1 MIPITSQCSGMA
13 AIGPIHGG
21 AAGSTC
27 ASDRALSVADRMRA
41 VGSPSAVPDSCV
53 NAAQRC
59 AASDFAGVAADWA
72 HVGWTINSEAAMYPP
87 KCILR
92 HGQAQIREQP
102 NAWELRFAD
111 YSFLCGRTI
120 NSRGLRAG
128 AGTERFD
135 DRGARVQQLLDQGV
149 FHSLEAGSRDRNG

>member
-72 HVGWTINSEAAMYPP
+72 HVGWTINSEAPMYPP
-87 KCILR
+87 KGIHLGMSR
-92 HGQAQIREQP
+92 HRLESHPTLG
-102 NAWELRFAD
+102 
-111 YSFLCGRTI
+111 
-120 NSRGLRAG
+120 NSVLATT
-128 AGTERFD
+128 AFCASER
-135 DRGARVQQLLDQGV
+135 
-149 FHSLEAGSRDRNG
+149 